1 MEYKKM
7 VDTLYWDNDS
17 LYLLDQR
24 FLPHQV
30 DYRCCRTY
38 RDTIDAIKEMSVRGA
53 PAIGI
58 SAAFGMAAAA
68 RESLQKGYDTVQ
80 MLSFLEEA
88 AVELTRA
95 RPTAVNLYWAIK
107 RIENILQDNLESEPA
122 AIYKAVLSESKI
134 MHEEDIK
141 YNRLIGAH
149 GNNLIPSKA
158 SILTHCNA
166 GALATGGYGTALGVI
181 RAAFASGKDIH
192 VFIDETR
199 PLLQGARITAFELEQ
214 EKIPA
219 TLITDSSAAYLMSRG
234 EIDLVVVGA
243 DRIAANGD
251 AANKIGTYNLA
262 VLAAYHEL
270 PFYIAAPLSTIDPE
284 IDSGSD
290 IIIEER
296 PGSEVTSFGE
306 CCVAPQGIAVLNYAF
321 DITPANLITAIIT
334 EKGIISA
341 PDRNKI
347 KSLY

>member
-1 MEYKKM
+1 MDNNKL
-7 VDTLYWDNDS
+7 VDTLYWDNES

-24 FLPHQV
+24 FLPHRV
-30 DYRCCRTY
+30 DYRCCRTH
-38 RDTIDAIKEMSVRGA
+38 RDTVNAIKEMSVRGA

-68 RESLQKGYDTVQ
+68 REAFQKGYNTVR

-88 AVELTRA
+88 AADLTRA
-95 RPTAVNLYWAIK
+95 RPTAVNLFWAVK
-107 RIENILQDNLESEPA
+107 RIENILQDHLESEPA
-122 AIYKAVLSESKI
+122 AIYSAILSEAKI
-134 MHEEDIK
+134 MHEEDIAN
-141 YNRLIGAH
+141 NRLIGSH
-149 GNNLIPSKA
+149 GNNLIPEKA

-181 RAAFASGKDIH
+181 RAAFENGKDIH

-199 PLLQGARITAFELEQ
+199 PLLQGSRITAFELDQ

-219 TLITDSSAAYLMSRG
+219 TLITDNSAAYLMSRG

-251 AANKIGTYNLA
+251 VANKIGTYNLA
-262 VLAAYHEL
+262 VLAAYHKL

-284 IDSGSD
+284 IGSGSD

-296 PGSEVTSFGE
+296 SDSEVTTFGE
-306 CCVAPQGIAVLNYAF
+306 SCVAPQGISVLNYAF
-321 DITPANLITAIIT
+321 DITPASLITAIIT
-334 EKGIISA
+334 EKGVILT

-347 KSLY
+347 KALF